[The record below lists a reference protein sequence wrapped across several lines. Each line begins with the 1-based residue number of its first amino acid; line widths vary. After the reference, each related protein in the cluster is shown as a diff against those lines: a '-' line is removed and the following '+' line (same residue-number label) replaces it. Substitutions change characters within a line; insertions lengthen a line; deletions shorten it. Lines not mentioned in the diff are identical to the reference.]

1 VEAEVTERKQRR
13 HGRLDGEGLQ
23 CNLGQVL
30 NISAGGM
37 VVTGRVQRENW
48 AEIALGD
55 EGCEITVIGHRVW
68 SRRVNRRTEEVGY
81 RFLEA
86 PADLIERIKGVN
98 LPGTYRRPV

>member
-1 VEAEVTERKQRR
+1 MTERKQRQ
-13 HGRLDGEGLQ
+13 HGRLDGEGLR

-37 VVTGRVQRENW
+37 VVSGRVQRDSW

-55 EGCEITVIGHRVW
+55 DGCEIKVIGHKIW

-86 PADLIERIKGVN
+86 PADLIEQIKGVR
-98 LPGTYRRPV
+98 LPDGHQRPF